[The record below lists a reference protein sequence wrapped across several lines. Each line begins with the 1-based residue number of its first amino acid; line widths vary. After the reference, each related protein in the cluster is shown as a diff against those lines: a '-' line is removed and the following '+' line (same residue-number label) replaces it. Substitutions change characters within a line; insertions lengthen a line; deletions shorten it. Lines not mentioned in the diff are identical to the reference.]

1 VQRYAHRA
9 AEGAARRSAAVHAR
23 PRLSCHLSPSARA
36 TDRAPLRLLSFQQS
50 PSMEPPLQTG
60 LSQEQ
65 LATMWEEQNP
75 GRTLGGLHA
84 PVTGTGSFSV
94 NVQGGAYGYGLYEG
108 APHVTTWE
116 GTRASYGGPVEPMT
130 VGSVPVRRL
139 VDRVGGEAVLY
150 GSARGGYSSVQQ
162 SHMPIRTPDIQYYA
176 QPMHA
181 APPYVVETAPMMVM
195 RAPQQVFE
203 HRPSLSALGYVPCD
217 VLPEKA
223 ATVHDIWSG
232 ANFCD
237 EVSSARCCAL
247 RHPTYLHGMCI
258 LECCLCNVLLP
269 CCQVAEMLQAS
280 GNNKY
285 FSEGVTEPKM
295 HQLVRGGLERDM
307 TDKAGIGIALE
318 RSETSGLVS
327 VKRIA
332 VDGSAAADG
341 RLRPGDLILGVDGL
355 QTSVIG
361 SELTNLIIGPEGT

>member
-1 VQRYAHRA
+1 
-9 AEGAARRSAAVHAR
+9 
-23 PRLSCHLSPSARA
+23 
-36 TDRAPLRLLSFQQS
+36 
-50 PSMEPPLQTG
+50 
-60 LSQEQ
+60 
-65 LATMWEEQNP
+65 MWEEQNP

-195 RAPQQVFE
+195 RAPQPVFE

-223 ATVHDIWSG
+223 ATVHDVWSG
-232 ANFCD
+232 ANFCE
-237 EVSSARCCAL
+237 EVSCGVHAA
-247 RHPTYLHGMCI
+247 
-258 LECCLCNVLLP
+258 VLFAP
-269 CCQVAEMLQAS
+269 
-280 GNNKY
+280 
-285 FSEGVTEPKM
+285 P
-295 HQLVRGGLERDM
+295 
-307 TDKAGIGIALE
+307 
-318 RSETSGLVS
+318 
-327 VKRIA
+327 
-332 VDGSAAADG
+332 
-341 RLRPGDLILGVDGL
+341 
-355 QTSVIG
+355 
-361 SELTNLIIGPEGT
+361 